1 MVKQYWYLLSLL
13 ALMMA
18 SCQQVEIKKVPLAK
32 VGENYLYL
40 EDVQEILPKNLT
52 ETDSSLWVDDFIK
65 KWVRSELVIL
75 NAEQNLTPDQK
86 NVERELNEYR
96 NSLLIYRYK
105 KELMAQKM
113 DTIVTSEEIGE
124 YYNKYQDNYILRNN
138 IVKAVFLKIPL
149 EVASPET
156 IKNLCKDDDTQ
167 KLAQLDEYGIQYA
180 KVYDRFDDKWI
191 SSEQILNQIP
201 EEITDDE
208 RFLRRN
214 KFIESSDTDYYY
226 FICIRDFR
234 LKGQVAPVEYVESD
248 IKNIL
253 LNERK
258 IKFLRN
264 IEDDIYKE
272 GLASNKFKIYNI
284 QK

>member
-1 MVKQYWYLLSLL
+1 MKQNWHLIFLL
-13 ALMMA
+13 ATAL
-18 SCQQVEIKKVPLAK
+18 SCQQQQPDLTPLAK

-40 EDVQEILPKNLT
+40 EEVKKVLPENMAPP
-52 ETDSSLWVDDFIK
+52 DSALWMDDFIK

-86 NVERELNEYR
+86 NVEKELNEYR
-96 NSLLIYRYK
+96 NSLITYRYK

-113 DTIVTSEEIGE
+113 DTTIRAEEINA
-124 YYNKYQDNYILRNN
+124 YYESHQSAYNLKNI
-138 IVKAVFLKIPL
+138 IVKAVYLKIPL
-149 EVASPET
+149 EVANPEI
-156 IKNLCKDDDTQ
+156 IKHLTMDEDPQ

-180 KVYDRFDDKWI
+180 KAYDRFNDKWI
-191 SSEQILNQIP
+191 NSSQVLNQIP
-201 EEITDDE
+201 EEITDEE

-234 LKGQVAPVEYVESD
+234 VQGQAAPVEYVEAD
-248 IKNIL
+248 IRNIL

-258 IKFLRN
+258 VKFLRN